1 MKRFYYFLYTFVM
14 AVMLWMVLYGGFTLW
29 QNKNLPSF
37 FYDISTWFAY
47 DELFQHEKVVRGSYH
62 HVENGYYIPQGNTI
76 YALLPGIVIEEENE
90 LVMVSDKGIKVIYH
104 FKGNVKKNERVRR
117 NDMIGISEKP
127 IQIQFFMHEKE
138 IDYAQAMAN

>member
-104 FKGNVKKNERVRR
+104 FKGNVKIYTYVCVYIYVCVYVCMYTYMYMYTRVC
-117 NDMIGISEKP
+117 I
-127 IQIQFFMHEKE
+127 
-138 IDYAQAMAN
+138 YV